1 VLGLA
6 PWLPAAGASSEAV
19 RLSYS
24 AAAACPSGAEFE
36 SAVRARLRRGR
47 VADAGEL
54 AREYRVVVT
63 PHGTKHVAR
72 LSFVD
77 PAGSAI
83 VREVSA
89 DGCAEAVRA
98 MALVTALAIDAVVP
112 EDPRPV
118 APTAA
123 ASSNGATQQGPR
135 AAGPQPSPA
144 AAPADQPPDPLP
156 PFTRGPP
163 PSTPWRQ
170 PRLALGAR
178 ATLTTAKAP
187 DPLFGAELF
196 AALEGSGSG
205 WLVHLG
211 LAGERG
217 ARFRSDPGEARFSF
231 LGGRLEG
238 CWSFALAS
246 GLRAL
251 PCALFEAGAVV
262 AEGFSDE
269 SRTVVDPWMATGPTA
284 RLDLDWGPG
293 KAALEGGVLFPLT
306 YRDRTIF
313 GDLDSPQATVHDVP
327 TAGAFA
333 ALGISLDLE

>member
-6 PWLPAAGASSEAV
+6 PWLLAAGASTEAV

-63 PHGTKHVAR
+63 PQGTKHVAR

-77 PAGSAI
+77 GAGSAI

-98 MALVTALAIDAVVP
+98 IALVTALAIDAVVP
-112 EDPRPV
+112 EDPRP
-118 APTAA
+118 ATPSAE
-123 ASSNGATQQGPR
+123 ASSSADPQQGPR
-135 AAGPQPSPA
+135 EAEGQPSPA
-144 AAPADQPPDPLP
+144 TAPGNEPREALP
-156 PFTRGPP
+156 SSTARAPR
-163 PSTPWRQ
+163 PSSPWR
-170 PRLALGAR
+170 PRFALGGR
-178 ATLTTAKAP
+178 ATMTTAKAP
-187 DPLFGAELF
+187 NPLFGAELF
-196 AALEGSGSG
+196 AELEGPGTG

-211 LAGERG
+211 LAGELG

-238 CWSFALAS
+238 CWSFALGS

-251 PCALFEAGAVV
+251 PCALLEGGAVV

-269 SRTVVDPWMATGPTA
+269 SRTVVDPWIATGPVA
-284 RLDLDWGPG
+284 RLDFDWGPG
-293 KAALEGGVLFPLT
+293 KVALEGGALFPLT

-313 GDLDSPQATVHDVP
+313 GDLDRPQATVHDVP
-327 TAGAFA
+327 VAGAFA